1 MRWPACHAR
10 PVLWPLLTPVR
21 VVGEAPSSLLSSC
34 SNRGCGGS
42 LRTELSPPPCEAD
55 QRTTEL
61 KYKFQS
67 FQELCEAVISSER
80 LKKRLDCQQIDDI
93 RFVID
98 RFVEALECQIEIF

>member
-10 PVLWPLLTPVR
+10 PVLWPFLTLVR
-21 VVGEAPSSLLSSC
+21 VVGEAPSLLLSSC
-34 SNRGCGGS
+34 SNRGCGRS

-61 KYKFQS
+61 EYKFQS
-67 FQELCEAVISSER
+67 FQEFCEPLIGSKR
-80 LKKRLDCQQIDDI
+80 LEKRLDCQQIDDI

-98 RFVEALECQIEIF
+98 RFMKALECQIEIF

>member
-1 MRWPACHAR
+1 MAGLSCATCALAIPDARESRW
-10 PVLWPLLTPVR
+10 
-21 VVGEAPSSLLSSC
+21 EAPSSLPSSC

-42 LRTELSPPPCEAD
+42 LRTELSLLPCEAD

-61 KYKFQS
+61 EYKFQS

>member
-1 MRWPACHAR
+1 MRWPACYAR
-10 PVLWPLLTPVR
+10 PVLWPFLTLVR
-21 VVGEAPSSLLSSC
+21 VVGEAPSLLLSSC
-34 SNRGCGGS
+34 SNRG
-42 LRTELSPPPCEAD
+42 LRTELSLPPCEAD

-61 KYKFQS
+61 EYKFQS

-80 LKKRLDCQQIDDI
+80 LKIRLDCQQIDDI